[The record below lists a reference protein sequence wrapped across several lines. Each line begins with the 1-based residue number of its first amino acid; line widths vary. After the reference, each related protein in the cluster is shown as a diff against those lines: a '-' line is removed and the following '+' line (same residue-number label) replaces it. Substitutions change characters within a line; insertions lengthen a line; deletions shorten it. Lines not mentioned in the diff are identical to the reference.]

1 MSLFSLKREKKGDRE
16 ILRLE
21 GAITGD
27 AGLEF
32 IKLYDGISPKCTFNF
47 RDVISI
53 NSQGLQVWTMFLRDF
68 VNDHEVQLEEC
79 PPVIVSQ
86 MNMLPSFV
94 QKAKV
99 TSIYVP
105 YFCEACNKMRLTADG
120 KIRPCLG
127 DHSEVDL
134 KPALRPSINKAEVRW
149 TFQQA
154 LQIKPL
160 EHSFRNQYQPLR
172 IMTAIGG

>member
-47 RDVISI
+47 RNVISI

-105 YFCEACNKMRLTADG
+105 YFCQACNKVNSLIMEARQFP
-120 KIRPCLG
+120 KG
-127 DHSEVDL
+127 DQEM
-134 KPALRPSINKAEVRW
+134 KPPACPTCKGEQELDDFDYFFFLSYLNDR
-149 TFQQA
+149 
-154 LQIKPL
+154 
-160 EHSFRNQYQPLR
+160 
-172 IMTAIGG
+172 